1 MALATD
7 GTDGPTGA
15 AGGLVDGGTAARARA
30 AGVDAA
36 RALSENDSHAFLAAA
51 GDLIETGPT
60 HTNVND
66 LYVAVGW

>member
-1 MALATD
+1 MRLSREVVLLQVVLRD
-7 GTDGPTGA
+7 MSF
-15 AGGLVDGGTAARARA
+15 DGGTAARARG

-36 RALSENDSHAFLAAA
+36 AALADNDSHAFLSAA

-66 LYVAVGW
+66 LYLAVGW